1 MSNLHL
7 IYPEMA
13 LSAMALALLVA
24 DLFIAPRHGRFLYHL
39 AWLAA
44 IITLCLVGFSITDAA
59 RGQGVGTLW
68 SVDPLSQFFKMLL
81 LLVTVMSLVLSLE
94 YRELPPNHAGT
105 FASLLLLSS
114 AGLLMLVSAND
125 LLLLFISLELV
136 SISSFILTGFERRN
150 PKSNEG
156 AIKYFL
162 FGAFSSAV
170 MAFGISLFYGATGTT
185 KLVGL
190 SQSGGPVFILGV
202 LFIFLGFAFKASLA
216 PMHFWVP
223 DAYEGAPTPVT
234 TYLSLAPKI
243 ATLGALLRLFSV
255 LLPAAMLDLTTLLVL
270 ISGLTMTIGNFTA
283 FFQDNL
289 KRLLAYSS
297 IAQAGY
303 ILIGIVSGNT
313 LGMEG
318 VLLYSFIYVAMN
330 LGAFAVVQAVG
341 DQGVPAAVP
350 PQAGQAVGDQAAAP
364 GIDSYSLEAY
374 NGLARRSLGLSLAMT
389 FFMLSLSGIPPMAGF
404 FGKFYIFG
412 GAVQSGH
419 YGLAALGLI
428 NSVASVYYYMR
439 VVHRMFFAKSESSEP
454 VSIGPYLTGAIAVA
468 VAGVLIFGVYP
479 EPLVASVQSSAQY
492 LP

>member
-1 MSNLHL
+1 MSDLHL
-7 IYPEMA
+7 IYPEMT
-13 LSAMALALLVA
+13 LCAMALALLVA
-24 DLFIAPRHGRFLYHL
+24 DLFIAARHGRFLYHL

-68 SVDPLSQFFKMLL
+68 SVDPLSQFFKMLVL
-81 LLVTVMSLVLSLE
+81 LITVMSLVLSLE
-94 YRELPPNHAGT
+94 YKELPANHAGT

-114 AGLLMLVSAND
+114 AGMLVLVSAND
-125 LLLLFISLELV
+125 LLLLFISLELI

-162 FGAFSSAV
+162 FGSFSSAV

-185 KLVGL
+185 RLVGV
-190 SQSGGPVFILGV
+190 SQNGGPLFILGI
-202 LFIFLGFAFKASLA
+202 LFIFLGLAFKASLA

-255 LLPAAMLDLTTLLVL
+255 LLPAAMLDLTTLLAL
-270 ISGLTMTIGNFTA
+270 IAGLTMTIGNFTA
-283 FFQDNL
+283 FFQDNI

-303 ILIGIVSGNT
+303 ILIGVVSGNT

-330 LGAFAVVQAVG
+330 LGAFAVAQAVG
-341 DQGVPAAVP
+341 EETLPEGA
-350 PQAGQAVGDQAAAP
+350 
-364 GIDSYSLEAY
+364 DSYNLKAY
-374 NGLARRSLGLSLAMT
+374 DGLARRSLGLALAMT
-389 FFMLSLSGIPPMAGF
+389 FFLLSLSGIPPLAGF

-412 GAVQSGH
+412 AAVQSGH
-419 YGLAALGLI
+419 YGLAALGLV

-439 VVHRMFFAKSESSEP
+439 VVHHMFFKPAASLEP
-454 VSIGPYLTGAIAVA
+454 VRIGPYLYGGIAVA
-468 VAGVLIFGVYP
+468 VAGVLIFGFYP
-479 EPLVASVQSSAQY
+479 EPLVASVQASAQY